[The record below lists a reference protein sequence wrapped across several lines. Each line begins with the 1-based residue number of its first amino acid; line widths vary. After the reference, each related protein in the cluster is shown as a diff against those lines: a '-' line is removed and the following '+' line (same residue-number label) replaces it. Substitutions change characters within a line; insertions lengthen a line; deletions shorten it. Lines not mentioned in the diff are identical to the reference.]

1 MLRKLHAR
9 MRSLWRGLRRRSTLE
24 AEMSEEFMNHLAL
37 RTEDLVRRGLSHD
50 AARRQAQL
58 EFGHVETHKDAARAS
73 RGLRRLDEIRLSWLD
88 LKLGGRMLV
97 RYPGLTLVAGLA
109 MAFAIAVGTSTFEVL
124 TVALN
129 PTLPLPGGGRIIG
142 ITYWDRERNAQELPT
157 SSDVQTW
164 RDQLRSVE
172 WVGAFRLVQRNLSTD
187 GGAGEPIDVSEISA
201 SAFRLFQVRPELGR
215 TLTDADEDPGAPAV
229 VLLGHRLWKR
239 RFHGDSTVVGRV
251 VRLGQSQVTVVGVM
265 PDGFVFPV
273 NHDIWTPLRMAV
285 AEPGTGSHV
294 RSFGRLRSGI
304 TLAAAQSELTALT
317 QRSASEYPKRY
328 AHLAAQALPYAQS
341 IIWISPDV
349 LARAGLYSING
360 FGALLLLLVCGNVAL
375 LMFARVATREKEI
388 LVRSALGASR
398 ARIIT
403 QLFAEA
409 LVLGS
414 LAGLLGLV
422 AARFGLQAVD
432 NMLSTGSD
440 EPWPF
445 WFRAHISG
453 ATVLY
458 AGLLTLVGVTT
469 AGVVPALKITAR
481 GLATRLRQTS
491 AGAGGPSMGGI
502 WTVMIVAQIAA
513 TVVFTAAAWVV
524 LRQSQAIASVK
535 TAFPPDEYL
544 AVRVDMNRERS
555 AADAMAPVID
565 SARYTALVE
574 ELERRVSAHASVVD
588 VTVAAHVP
596 LMPHSLASI
605 ELEGPGAAGSS
616 GGRRTAVATSAVAPD
631 FFRVFKAPIV
641 FGRDFGPGDTHAGAN
656 TVVVNQLFAVR
667 VFAGQNPIGRRIRY
681 VRPNS
686 TDPRTPANATEPW
699 LEIVGVVRDMVQDVR
714 SPLNLDSPTRPEL
727 YYPLGRGA
735 TDGPLYLAVHARG
748 RAVALIP
755 ALRTLATDVSAE
767 LRLSNIQSLDQA
779 SSGDARAWKL
789 LARVV
794 LLASAIT
801 LLLSLAGIY
810 SVMSFTVSRRTRE
823 IGVRV
828 ALGANAS
835 RVIFEIFRKPLS
847 HVAAGLTAGLL
858 VVSALVLA
866 SARTFTAHTFVV
878 LLTYAITML
887 AVCVIACAGPARRA
901 LRVQPTEALS
911 ADV

>member
-1 MLRKLHAR
+1 
-9 MRSLWRGLRRRSTLE
+9 MRSLWRGLRRRSALE

-58 EFGHVETHKDAARAS
+58 DFGHVETHKDAARAS
-73 RGLRRLDEIRLSWLD
+73 QGLRRLDEIRLSWLD

-164 RDQLRSVE
+164 RDQLRGVE
-172 WVGAFRLVQRNLSTD
+172 GVGAFRLMQRNLSTD
-187 GGAGEPIDVSEISA
+187 VGAGEPIDVSEISA
-201 SAFRLFQVRPELGR
+201 SAFRLLQVRPELGR
-215 TLTDADEDPGAPAV
+215 ALTDADEDPGAPAV

-239 RFHGDSTVVGRV
+239 RFHGDSTIVGRV
-251 VRLGQSQVTVVGVM
+251 VRLDQSQVTVVGVM
-265 PDGFVFPV
+265 PDGFVFPID
-273 NHDIWTPLRMAV
+273 HDMWTPLHMTN
-285 AEPGTGSHV
+285 AEPGTGARV
-294 RSFGRLRSGI
+294 RSFGRLRTGI
-304 TLAAAQSELTALT
+304 TLATAQSELTALT
-317 QRSASEYPKRY
+317 QHSASEYPKRY
-328 AHLAAQALPYAQS
+328 AHLAVQVLPYAQS
-341 IIWISPDV
+341 IIWISPNA

-360 FGALLLLLVCGNVAL
+360 FGALLLLLVCGTIAL

-388 LVRSALGASR
+388 LIRSALGASR

-432 NMLSTGSD
+432 NMLSSGSD

-453 ATVLY
+453 ATMLY

-481 GLATRLRQTS
+481 GLEARLRQAS
-491 AGAGGPSMGGI
+491 AGAGGPRMGGI
-502 WTVMIVAQIAA
+502 WTAMIVAQIGA

-535 TAFPPDEYL
+535 TAFPLDEYL
-544 AVRVDMNRERS
+544 AVRVDWDRERS
-555 AADAMAPVID
+555 DAAMVAPAIE
-565 SARYTALVE
+565 SARYSALVE
-574 ELERRVSAHASVVD
+574 ELKRRVAAHSSVVD
-588 VTVAAHVP
+588 VTAADRLP
-596 LMPHSLASI
+596 LMPHALAI
-605 ELEGPGAAGSS
+605 VEAEGLGAAASS
-616 GGRRTAVATSAVAPD
+616 DGRRAAVGTSAVAQD
-631 FFRVFKAPIV
+631 FFRVFEAPIV
-641 FGRDFGPGDTHAGAN
+641 VGRDFGPGDTHAGAN
-656 TVVVNQLFAVR
+656 TVVVNQLFVTR

-686 TDPRTPANATEPW
+686 ADQRTPASATEPW
-699 LEIVGVVRDMVQDVR
+699 LEIVGVVRDLVPDVHG
-714 SPLNLDSPTRPEL
+714 PLNLDSPARPQL
-727 YYPLGRGA
+727 YYPLGRRA
-735 TDGPLYLAVHARG
+735 SDDPLYLAVHARG
-748 RAVALIP
+748 RAVALTP
-755 ALRTLATDVSAE
+755 VLRKLATDVSAE

-789 LARVV
+789 FARVV

-835 RVIFEIFRKPLS
+835 RVVFEIFRKPLS

-858 VVSALVLA
+858 IVSALVLA
-866 SARTFTAHTFVV
+866 SPRAFTVHTFVV

-887 AVCVIACAGPARRA
+887 AVCVIACAGPVRRA